1 MRREDKNVIID
12 NLVSDLN
19 ETKHFYLTD
28 ISELNAEETS
38 NLRRKCFESQI
49 RLLVVKNTL
58 LQKAMEKSEGDFDPL
73 YDVLKDSTSIMFCET
88 GNAPAKLIKEFR
100 KTMDRPILKAA
111 FVEESIYIGDNQLD
125 SLSTIK
131 SKEELLADLLSLLQS
146 PATNLASALGSNASN
161 LAGALKTLSE
171 KEEN

>member
-1 MRREDKNVIID
+1 MRREEKEVIID

-19 ETKHFYLTD
+19 QAKHFYLTD
-28 ISELNAEETS
+28 ISALNAEETS
-38 NLRRKCFESQI
+38 RLRRKCFENQI

-58 LQKAMEKSEGDFDPL
+58 LKKAMEKSDGDFDLL
-73 YDVLKDSTSIMFCET
+73 YDVLKDSTSIMFCEA

-100 KTMDRPILKAA
+100 KTMEKPILKAA
-111 FVEESIYIGDNQLD
+111 FVEESFYIGDNQLE

-131 SKEELLADLLSLLQS
+131 SKEELLADLLTLLMS
-146 PATNLASALGSNASN
+146 PATNLASALGSSGSK

-171 KEEN
+171 KN